1 MAYPTKTTRLKVIG
15 LCFICAC
22 HQPEKE
28 NQSAANNKPKAS
40 PQTTEITA
48 ANLCFRQIS
57 GRQNQ
62 DTAWVQLKIDNTQ
75 VSGSYINSPFEKD
88 SRKGTLQGTKVGN
101 KISATWF
108 FRQEGQTDSLLVQFI
123 LTNNQLRQKPYSYS
137 NSTGREYLADT
148 TTYNLIFEAVDCAH
162 FFRTK

>member
-1 MAYPTKTTRLKVIG
+1 MANSTKATRLKVMG

-28 NQSAANNKPKAS
+28 NQSAANNKSKAS
-40 PQTTEITA
+40 PQTAEITA

-62 DTAWVQLKIDNTQ
+62 DTAWVELKIDHAQ
-75 VSGSYINSPFEKD
+75 VSGSYINLPFEKD
-88 SRKGTLQGTKVGN
+88 SRKGTLQGTKAGD

-108 FRQEGQTDSLLVQFI
+108 FRQEGQTDSLPVQFR
-123 LTNNQLRQKPYSYS
+123 LTSNQLLQKPYSY
-137 NSTGREYLADT
+137 NRSTGREYLADT
-148 TTYNLIFEAVDCAH
+148 TAYNVIFEAIDCAD
-162 FFRTK
+162 FPRIK